1 MNINMNND
9 KDLPKE
15 IQNIYDKVL
24 ETKKFTH
31 EKIDEY
37 KREIFKLKVEYA
49 TNEEMYNILENIDD
63 NLDHENRKLNNF
75 KMTIVSA
82 LGTIFLP
89 LGFIT
94 GYFGMNFRSM
104 GNPSLKTGVLATKHV
119 ERFIFG
125 LSIFSIIIISTLYYI
140 NF

>member
-1 MNINMNND
+1 MIINNNQ
-9 KDLPKE
+9 DLPQE
-15 IQNIYDKVL
+15 VNNIYEEVL
-24 ETKKFTH
+24 KTKKFTH
-31 EKIDEY
+31 KKIDEY
-37 KREIFKLKVEYA
+37 KSELLKLKLKYA
-49 TNEEMYNILENIDD
+49 TNENIYTILKNIDD

-75 KMTIVSA
+75 KMTIISA

-89 LGFIT
+89 LSFIV

-104 GNPSLKTGVLATKHV
+104 GNLTSNNGILSTRHV

-125 LSIFSIIIISTLYYI
+125 LSIFSIIIISILYYI

>member
-1 MNINMNND
+1 MNNQE
-9 KDLPKE
+9 KLPKE
-15 IQNIYDKVL
+15 IKDIYDEVL

-31 EKIDEY
+31 KLIDEY
-37 KREIFKLKVEYA
+37 KRELFKLKMKYA
-49 TNEEMYNILENIDD
+49 TNEEMYNILEHIDD

-119 ERFIFG
+119 ERFIFS
-125 LSIFSIIIISTLYYI
+125 LSIFSIIVISTLYYI